1 MVTEW
6 SREVVVLAEDG
17 WELDIGMGSSRSAT
31 VGICYLID
39 YYDVSI
45 LFSGYGTFITCIGL
59 LYIGLNSLG
68 DL

>member
-17 WELDIGMGSSRSAT
+17 WELDIGMGSSGSAT